1 GRHEEHIWT
10 DVQAY
15 GQQVMAIEPQ
25 DRPTVRLEIANG
37 PQAAIEH
44 FGTRQIGKHD
54 EIVHFT
60 RAAMLLI
67 DRADLHREQ
76 KAYLVATGGWQLLLD
91 SLSPWVFEAVQ
102 TFLGRLQFLLQLG
115 GPGWVC
121 EITCA
126 HDSNA
131 LERRPFVEIFEIQ
144 LTARGP
150 GIARMDVEI
159 GDKLHGGTFS
169 QSVCANAGCCKSPSY
184 TIDKLQTAISF
195 C

>member
-1 GRHEEHIWT
+1 MT
-10 DVQAY
+10 
-15 GQQVMAIEPQ
+15 IEPQ
-25 DRPTVRLEIANG
+25 DGPPVRLEIADG

-60 RAAMLLI
+60 RATMLLI

-91 SLSPWVFEAVQ
+91 RLPPWVFESVE
-102 TFLGRLQFLLQLG
+102 TLLGRLQFLLQLG
-115 GPGWVC
+115 EPGRVR

-131 LERRPFVEIFEIQ
+131 LERRPFVEICKIQ

-150 GIARMDVEI
+150 VIARMDVEI

-169 QSVCANAGCCKSPSY
+169 QNMCANAGCCKSPSY

-195 C
+195 R